1 MEGFRSVVPRS
12 RSRPP
17 PCRSASRLLLA
28 CVLQV
33 CRAFSP
39 WTAVESPSV
48 EPHRWKT
55 STSLPRLRLPPLE
68 FGRSIAEPHRW
79 NTLKPSTDVEEN
91 GKNFTGGSSS
101 IPLELSRVL
110 STETVGIRRGND
122 RNEEKIE
129 ETRHKAGINPSS
141 STLKIPVINDKQI
154 QKA

>member
-1 MEGFRSVVPRS
+1 MELHRWKVFGVWS
-12 RSRPP
+12 RGLEADPDPADLPAVCFLRV
-17 PCRSASRLLLA
+17 CYRCAVCFHLA
-28 CVLQV
+28 
-33 CRAFSP
+33 FP

-122 RNEEKIE
+122 RNGEKIHGPRLRAE
-129 ETRHKAGINPSS
+129 RRGAGVGLYHVSY
-141 STLKIPVINDKQI
+141 
-154 QKA
+154 